1 MFSSKNQGFTDSLLQ
16 AVREVSAKGPVPRNP
31 QEVAEA
37 AKKLNKHGHD
47 AVGKEDADINN
58 DGKTDKS
65 DSYLKNRRAAIS
77 RNIKEAAADEPAAP
91 NAAAIARRKK
101 LQAIADR
108 RAEMK
113 GEMDKKPSNVR
124 KGPGTYGTEYYKQQN
139 EAAVAGVAKGSMEGD
154 KHLCASKV
162 FHEEFG
168 EGTPLFSQHA
178 EPNEIGQIAWYD
190 VMFEHG
196 IEKRVPTKDMEVL
209 VSESHMMHK
218 KKKK

>member
-1 MFSSKNQGFTDSLLQ
+1 MFSQKNQGFTDSLLQ
-16 AVREVSAKGPVPRNP
+16 AVREAAAKGPVPRTQ

-37 AKKLNKHGHD
+37 AKKQKLD
-47 AVGKEDADINN
+47 AVGKEDSDVNN
-58 DGKTDKS
+58 DGKVDKS

-77 RNIKEAAADEPAAP
+77 KNIKEAAADEPAAP
-91 NAAAIARRKK
+91 DAAAIARRKK

-113 GEMDKKPSNVR
+113 GEMEKKPSNVR

-139 EAAVAGVAKGSMEGD
+139 EAAVPGVAKGSMEGD

>member
-1 MFSSKNQGFTDSLLQ
+1 MFSSKNQGFSDSLLQ

-37 AKKLNKHGHD
+37 AKKQKLD
-47 AVGKEDADINN
+47 AVGKEDADVNN

-77 RNIKEAAADEPAAP
+77 KNIKEAAADEPAAP

-108 RAEMK
+108 RAAK
-113 GEMDKKPSNVR
+113 ADEMDKKSSNVR

-139 EAAVAGVAKGSMEGD
+139 EAAVAGVAKGSMEGN

-196 IEKRVPTKDMEVL
+196 IEKRVPTRSLEIKEAM
-209 VSESHMMHK
+209 SHMAHK
-218 KKKK
+218 KKK

>member
-1 MFSSKNQGFTDSLLQ
+1 MFSQKNHGFTDSLLQ
-16 AVREVSAKGPVPRNP
+16 AVRDVSKTGPVPRNQ

-37 AKKLNKHGHD
+37 AKKKLD
-47 AVGKEDADINN
+47 PVGKEDSDVNN
-58 DGKTDKS
+58 DGKVDKS

-91 NAAAIARRKK
+91 DAAAIARRKK

-108 RAEMK
+108 KAAKAAESDY
-113 GEMDKKPSNVR
+113 EEKPSKVKR
-124 KGPGTYGTEYYKQQN
+124 GPGTYGTEYYKQQN

-168 EGTPLFSQHA
+168 EGKPLFSQHA
-178 EPNEIGQIAWYD
+178 EPSVTGEIEWYD

-196 IEKRVPTKDMEVL
+196 IEKKVMTKDMQILEA
-209 VSESHMMHK
+209 ESHMMHK
-218 KKKK
+218 KKK